1 MKPGAAGCP
10 VTTPQPGGT
19 PSSRHEAVRRIAAAI
34 LFAPL
39 FYLVVRYLPPAA
51 FLGLVSTVGLLAVG
65 EFFRLLTPK
74 EQWPISI
81 SIGGAATF
89 ALFCS
94 AQWPGL
100 IPDRLVLVL
109 TILLAAGLPLVSPL
123 GLRDAVMQ
131 SALLIMGT
139 LYIGLTLSC
148 LLLTRALPD
157 GEFLVFFVVVVTW
170 AGDTGAYILGK
181 TMGRRPL
188 APVIS
193 PKKTVEGFL
202 GGIIL
207 ALVVAVVSRLWFLP
221 SVTLMDA
228 AVLAILLTAAG
239 LLGDLAES
247 AVKRSVNQKDSGS
260 LIPGHGGMLDRLDS
274 LLFTAPCFYYYV
286 TFVKGS

>member
-1 MKPGAAGCP
+1 
-10 VTTPQPGGT
+10 
-19 PSSRHEAVRRIAAAI
+19 
-34 LFAPL
+34 
-39 FYLVVRYLPPAA
+39 
-51 FLGLVSTVGLLAVG
+51 
-65 EFFRLLTPK
+65 
-74 EQWPISI
+74 
-81 SIGGAATF
+81 
-89 ALFCS
+89 
-94 AQWPGL
+94 
-100 IPDRLVLVL
+100 
-109 TILLAAGLPLVSPL
+109 
-123 GLRDAVMQ
+123 
-131 SALLIMGT
+131 

-157 GEFLVFFVVVVTW
+157 GEFLVFFVVLVTW

-228 AVLAILLTAAG
+228 AVLAILLTSAG

>member
-1 MKPGAAGCP
+1 MA
-10 VTTPQPGGT
+10 T
-19 PSSRHEAVRRIAAAI
+19 I

-51 FLGLVSTVGLLAVG
+51 FFGLVSAVGLLAVG
-65 EFFRLLTPK
+65 ELFRLLSPK
-74 EQWPISI
+74 EQWPISM
-81 SIGGAATF
+81 SIGGAATL
-89 ALFCS
+89 ALLCS

-100 IPDRLVLVL
+100 IPDRLILLL
-109 TILLAAGLPLVSPL
+109 TVLLAAALPLVSPL
-123 GLRDAVMQ
+123 GLRDAVIQ
-131 SALLIMGT
+131 SAFLVTGV

-148 LLLTRALPD
+148 LLLTRMLSD
-157 GEFLVFFVVVVTW
+157 GEFLVFFVVLVTW

-188 APVIS
+188 SPIIS
-193 PKKTVEGFL
+193 PKKTVEGLL

-207 ALVVAVVSRLWFLP
+207 AIVVAVASQLWFLP
-221 SVTLMDA
+221 SLTVTDA
-228 AVLAILLTAAG
+228 AVLAFVVTLAG

-247 AVKRSVNQKDSGS
+247 AIKRSANQKDSGA

>member
-1 MKPGAAGCP
+1 VA
-10 VTTPQPGGT
+10 T
-19 PSSRHEAVRRIAAAI
+19 I

-51 FLGLVSTVGLLAVG
+51 FFGLVSAVGLLAVG
-65 EFFRLLTPK
+65 ELFRLLSPK

-81 SIGGAATF
+81 GIGGAATV

-100 IPDRLVLVL
+100 MSERLILLV
-109 TILLAAGLPLVSPL
+109 TVLLAAGLPLVSPL
-123 GLRDAVMQ
+123 DLRDAVMQ
-131 SALLIMGT
+131 SAFLVMGV
-139 LYIGLTLSC
+139 LYTGLTLSC

-157 GEFLVFFVVVVTW
+157 GEFLVFFVVLVTW

-188 APVIS
+188 SPIIS
-193 PKKTVEGFL
+193 PKKTVEGLL
-202 GGIIL
+202 GGIVL
-207 ALVVAVVSRLWFLP
+207 ALVVALASQLWFLP
-221 SVTLMDA
+221 SLTATDA
-228 AVLAILLTAAG
+228 VVLAIVMTLAG

-247 AVKRSVNQKDSGS
+247 AMKRSANQKDSGT

-286 TFVKGS
+286 TLVKGT